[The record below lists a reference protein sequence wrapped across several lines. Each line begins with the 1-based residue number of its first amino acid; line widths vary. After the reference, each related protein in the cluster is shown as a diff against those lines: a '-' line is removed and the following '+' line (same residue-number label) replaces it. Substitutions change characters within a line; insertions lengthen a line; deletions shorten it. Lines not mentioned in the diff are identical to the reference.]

1 MKKIVFVSGC
11 FDILHGGHI
20 EFFKQAKSLGDY
32 LVVCI
37 ASDEVLML
45 AKGKQPSI
53 PIQHK
58 ISIIR
63 NLQVVDE
70 VITSSNVTSVFDFED
85 HFMRIKPDFL
95 VCTKDD
101 ENREPKT
108 RLCESVGAE
117 LVIFKKGL
125 DYKPTSTTEI
135 INKIKAPYSVPLRVD
150 FAGGWLDVPKHST
163 PGGFIVNC
171 TIDLFVSLNKWD
183 IPQKAGLGGSAAWA
197 TLNSIDP
204 IKSELDM
211 GVGWQ
216 DPAIIKETGLCA
228 WRSGDRP
235 ILEAKAN
242 PDFIKNM
249 ALLWTGH
256 DHDTPALVDRLRDY
270 ARIKEAG
277 SVGRVGV
284 QNRNIESIYKS
295 VCMSYQVQLA
305 EGMGNLPNHGELAK
319 KYCGGG
325 YGGFAVYLFK
335 DSNIPDGFIKVN
347 PFMA

>member
-53 PIQHK
+53 PEQHRLNTLRGLRDIDK
-58 ISIIR
+58 V
-63 NLQVVDE
+63 LV
-70 VITSSNVTSVFDFED
+70 SSDIDPILDFKS
-85 HFMRIKPDFL
+85 HLLRMKPDML
-95 VCTKDD
+95 VSTSDD
-101 ENREPKT
+101 KNIEAKKE
-108 RLCESVGAE
+108 LCKSIGCKYVT
-117 LVIFKKGL
+117 L
-125 DYKPTSTTEI
+125 DKSLKYKPLSTTEI

-197 TLNSIDP
+197 TLNGIDP

-235 ILEAKAN
+235 VLDIKTN
-242 PDFIKNM
+242 PDFIKHI